1 MILRVTPGSYCLS
14 GPSLKVGGTVQ
25 TKEVQMEKLQGKWPS
40 FLLLSFKLIWYCA
53 VHQDNVVRQVLP
65 SSWRRGPD
73 KRSTNGKMAITSA
86 FRHFSSYDTSGKPGD
101 RVVRRILPS
110 RLAAVQ
116 TKEVQ
121 IEKLQGMAVISTFRH
136 LSSCDTSKRVSTIT
150 KSLMMQFSE
159 DSIAFRFKPIILEFP
174 EFSRWYTAVLSFR
187 ANWSF
192 AELVPY
198 EIFPRKFLKFV
209 AQILEYFP
217 AQNFNLVSALPDK
230 RGGPAG
236 NWQPAGIDQE
246 LCSPQ
251 SSYPGFNSRQSSFL
265 SFDL

>member
-1 MILRVTPGSYCLS
+1 
-14 GPSLKVGGTVQ
+14 
-25 TKEVQMEKLQGKWPS
+25 
-40 FLLLSFKLIWYCA
+40 
-53 VHQDNVVRQVLP
+53 
-65 SSWRRGPD
+65 
-73 KRSTNGKMAITSA
+73 MAITSA

-174 EFSRWYTAVLSFR
+174 EFSR
-187 ANWSF
+187 
-192 AELVPY
+192 
-198 EIFPRKFLKFV
+198 
-209 AQILEYFP
+209 
-217 AQNFNLVSALPDK
+217 
-230 RGGPAG
+230 
-236 NWQPAGIDQE
+236 
-246 LCSPQ
+246 
-251 SSYPGFNSRQSSFL
+251 
-265 SFDL
+265 